1 MSEPSLSVREEIR
14 KGKRAQAIMGD
25 PLVMQAFA
33 ELEQEYF
40 AAFKAAKLDDLVL
53 LQAKTKVIDDVKT
66 SLSVLI
72 ERGEQHEAAVQ
83 RDRA

>member
-14 KGKRAQAIMGD
+14 KGKRAQAILGD

-33 ELEQEYF
+33 ELEREYF
-40 AAFKAAKLDDLVL
+40 DLFKTTKAEHLIL
-53 LQAKTKVIDDVKT
+53 LQAKCQVVDDVKT
-66 SLSVLI
+66 SLSNLI
-72 ERGEQHEAAVQ
+72 ERGEQHEAAMQ